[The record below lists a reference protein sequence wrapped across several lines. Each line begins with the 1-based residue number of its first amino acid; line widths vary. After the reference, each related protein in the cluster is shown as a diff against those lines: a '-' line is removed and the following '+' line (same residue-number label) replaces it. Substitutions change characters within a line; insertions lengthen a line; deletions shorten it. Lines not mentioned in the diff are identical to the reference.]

1 VNLDGGWRMTEG
13 GELMAAEKTAM
24 FF

>member
-13 GELMAAEKTAM
+13 DELMAAEKTAM